1 MEKEVMT
8 MVREAMNLSDR
19 VEELLEGEDLMVILM
34 ALTKVAGVMLA
45 ESEGLSPDLADENKA
60 AMWFSAGAIAAY
72 RGHKEMMKDIS
83 GSMH

>member
-19 VEELLEGEDLMVILM
+19 VEEMMEGEDLMIILM

-45 ESEGLSPDLADENKA
+45 ESEGLTPDLVDEQRA
-60 AMWFSAGAIAAY
+60 VTWFSAGTIAAY
-72 RGHKEMMKDIS
+72 RGHKEVLKEIN